1 MWQKKVL
8 AFALFGA
15 SFCSFAQQPSQ
26 PQHETAL
33 RAQWQATQQERLEQ
47 RAAFLRFEALLNSA
61 NKQNGLSEPTLA
73 LLQKLQTQLEAYP
86 LKPYA
91 ELALLKAQGKSA
103 NVEQIIAFT
112 ERYPEL
118 AKRHQLH
125 QLPFS
130 LLFEQQKL
138 EPLVAYAEKVPP
150 NNPTDQCR
158 VFAARFQLLSEKS
171 ELNPE
176 ATQAAGLVKGHVE
189 PSPAMHALLETF
201 EQFWFAP
208 LPNACQGIEAY
219 WRDQGGQTEDKI
231 RQQAV
236 NLFQKNAKSELA
248 ALAQAAQNTPLAEW
262 LNELVVLSNT
272 PSRLAEFVEQQEIN
286 PYNQVVVRA
295 AFSRWVKTLPEQGSA
310 DFSRYQAW
318 WEKWQLYSDTERE
331 WKIAFLQQLFDN
343 QSPDFQKWR
352 DSQLE
357 QLKEDSLTERRIR
370 MAIWQK
376 TALTPW
382 LNLLSDEAKNKQ
394 EWRYWRGKVEP
405 AQRQTLW
412 ESLAKERGFYP
423 MLAASQLQ
431 RPYTFSFPQADR
443 LNETERRQFA
453 AHFER
458 IEELR
463 FLGWAE
469 SAKSEWLEL
478 LQAVDFRQ
486 KLAMASEAIAR
497 QWFDLAVEATIQ
509 AKAWD
514 YLPQRLPNAYEN
526 WFALHLEGKPIS
538 KTFAMA
544 IARQESAWN
553 PSARSHANAVGLMQL
568 LPSTAAQTAKN
579 SQLPYR
585 TEAELLEPFR
595 NIMLGTA
602 HLNELNQL
610 YPNNRILIA
619 AAYNAGVS
627 RVSRWLERA
636 DGRLEMDE
644 FIASIPFFE
653 TRGYVQNVLTY
664 DYFYQVLQGV
674 QAPKAFNAE
683 EWRRY

>member
-26 PQHETAL
+26 AQHEAAL
-33 RAQWQATQQERLEQ
+33 RAQQELLEQ
-47 RAAFLRFEALLNSA
+47 RAIFLQFEALLNSA

-73 LLQKLQTQLEAYP
+73 LLQKLHTRLETYP

-91 ELALLKAQGKSA
+91 ELALFKAQGKSA

-112 ERYPEL
+112 ERYSEL
-118 AKRHQLH
+118 AKRNQLH

-138 EPLVAYAEKVPP
+138 EPLMVYAEKFPP

-158 VFAARFQLLSEKS
+158 VFAAEFQLLSEKS

-176 ATQAAGLVKGHVE
+176 VAQVMGQTGHN
-189 PSPAMHALLETF
+189 PKMNALLERF
-201 EQFWFAP
+201 EKFWFAP

-219 WRDQGGQTEDKI
+219 WRDQGGQIEGKI

-248 ALAQAAQNTPLAEW
+248 ALAQAAQNTALAEW
-262 LNELVVLSNT
+262 LNELVALSNT
-272 PSRLAEFVEQQEIN
+272 PSRLAEFVERQEIN
-286 PYNQVVVRA
+286 PSNQRVVRA
-295 AFSRWVKTLPEQGSA
+295 AFPRWVKTLPEQGSV
-310 DFSRYQAW
+310 DFSSYQAW
-318 WEKWQLYSDTERE
+318 REKWQLDSNTERE
-331 WKIAFLQQLFDN
+331 WKILFLQQLFDN
-343 QSPDFQKWR
+343 PSAEFQNWR
-352 DSQLE
+352 DEQLAV
-357 QLKEDSLTERRIR
+357 LKEDSLTERRIR

-376 TALTPW
+376 TSLTPW
-382 LNLLSDEAKNKQ
+382 LNLLSDEAKSKQ

-405 AQRQTLW
+405 EQRQALW
-412 ESLAKERGFYP
+412 EPLAKERGFYP

-431 RPYTFSFPQADR
+431 RPYTFSFSQADK
-443 LNETERRQFA
+443 LSDAERQQFA
-453 AHFER
+453 ANFAR

-463 FLGWAE
+463 FLGRME
-469 SAKSEWLEL
+469 SAKNEWLEL

-486 KLAMASEAIAR
+486 KLAIGNEALAR
-497 QWFDLAVEATIQ
+497 QWFDLVVEATIQ

-514 YLPQRLPNAYEN
+514 YLPLRLPNAYEK
-526 WFALHLEGKPIS
+526 WFDLHLEGKSLS

-553 PSARSHANAVGLMQL
+553 PVARSHANALGLMQL
-568 LPSTAAQTAKN
+568 LPTTAAQTAKN
-579 SQLPYR
+579 SLLPYR
-585 TEAELLEPFR
+585 TEADLLDPFR

-619 AAYNAGVS
+619 AAYNAGSS
-627 RVSRWLERA
+627 RVERWLARA
-636 DGRLEMDE
+636 GGRLYMDE
-644 FIASIPFFE
+644 FVASIPFFE

-674 QAPKAFNAE
+674 PVPKAFNTE
-683 EWRRY
+683 EQQIY